1 MQKVI
6 NYLRGS
12 VQLELTG
19 AFPER
24 FLNICAAENV
34 PFWRVEQ
41 PDSHTLRVTLA
52 VQDRGLAEQL
62 AGRSMCQVREVGR
75 RGMPAFLNRFR
86 KRYALLA
93 GLALSLLAACILSN
107 FILMIDVT
115 GNDRVPRAEILSE
128 LNRLGFGIGTYGPGV
143 NERDLV
149 NRALLEL
156 EDVGFLT
163 INIKG
168 IRAEVVVRE
177 APEKP
182 EIVDKNKPADVVA
195 VRDGVVL
202 EVGARAGKEMVKEGD
217 AVLKGEVL
225 ISGLVPYEDGTGAV
239 FASRQYRAEGEIW
252 AITERTV
259 RRSIPLKTSGKG
271 ARQKAQTRYAL
282 RVLNHRIKFYRNSSI
297 SCDNYDKISREYKL
311 TLPGGLELP
320 VSWIRTVISAYEP
333 TEVTLTRESA
343 ERYLKDRLE
352 GELKEA
358 VAEGEVLSKSWETG
372 EKDGILTV
380 TMKASCNEQIG
391 RTVELEDSE

>member
-1 MQKVI
+1 M
-6 NYLRGS
+6 
-12 VQLELTG
+12 
-19 AFPER
+19 
-24 FLNICAAENV
+24 
-34 PFWRVEQ
+34 
-41 PDSHTLRVTLA
+41 
-52 VQDRGLAEQL
+52 
-62 AGRSMCQVREVGR
+62 
-75 RGMPAFLNRFR
+75 
-86 KRYALLA
+86 
-93 GLALSLLAACILSN
+93 
-107 FILMIDVT
+107 
-115 GNDRVPRAEILSE
+115 
-128 LNRLGFGIGTYGPGV
+128 
-143 NERDLV
+143 
-149 NRALLEL
+149 
-156 EDVGFLT
+156 
-163 INIKG
+163 
-168 IRAEVVVRE
+168 RE

-259 RRSIPLKTSGKG
+259 RRSIPLKTGGKG

-372 EKDGILTV
+372 AKDGILTV